1 MPLTTATT
9 TKMVVQPCPNSFS
22 IHLTG
27 GCPVYI
33 FINNLDMISKKKL
46 HYGGVKPLIM
56 NWMIKKD
63 AKLPCS
69 GSETWSI
76 KCFRKEYWYYQI
88 FTFHQN

>member
-1 MPLTTATT
+1 
-9 TKMVVQPCPNSFS
+9 
-22 IHLTG
+22 
-27 GCPVYI
+27 
-33 FINNLDMISKKKL
+33 MISKKKL